1 MNKLLFGLIAGL
13 LMGFT
18 VSAAAAETADLKY
31 GLYIHYGM
39 DTFSHAGEKGR
50 LPVERF
56 APTSVNVK
64 SWARAAAQAGMS
76 FAVLTAKHESGFC
89 LWASKAGDYDIAHS
103 PFQGDLM
110 ADFIAACKAEGI
122 VPGVHYS
129 IPDACNEGAVRF
141 QGDVPPA
148 YFDVIKQHVTELNTQ
163 YPELRVFILDI
174 SSRLSPAQLD
184 ELSQI
189 VKRLNPQC
197 AVWTTERGGMS
208 GGPNHVAATVN
219 KSWMWSLKSPLNP
232 APQLFHAYQQSQSAG
247 KAFLLNVG
255 PLPSGTI
262 PDDQLAVL
270 KQMKNLIA
278 NPPSPV
284 VPVVAAPAAAAPD
297 AKPDAAE
304 RLKKIKSLYE
314 QGLINKEDYEKKVK
328 EIMDAL

>member
-13 LMGFT
+13 LAGFT
-18 VSAAAAETADLKY
+18 TSAAAETADLKY

-64 SWARAAAQAGMS
+64 SWARAAAQSGMT

-89 LWASKAGDYDIAHS
+89 LWASQACDYDLAHS
-103 PFQGDLM
+103 AFKGDLM

-122 VPGVHYS
+122 VPGMHYS
-129 IPDACNEGAVRF
+129 IPDAYNEGAVHF

-148 YFDVIKQHVTELNTQ
+148 YFKVIKQHVTELNTQ

-174 SSRLSPAQLD
+174 SSRLSPDQFD

-197 AVWTTERGGMS
+197 AVWATDKGGAS
-208 GGPNHVAATVN
+208 GPNHVSATVN
-219 KSWMWSLKSPLNP
+219 KSWMWSLKSPLTP
-232 APQLFHAYQQSQSAG
+232 APQLFRTYQQCQSAG
-247 KAFLLNVG
+247 KAFVLNVG

-278 NPPSPV
+278 HPPVV
-284 VPVVAAPAAAAPD
+284 VPVVTAPAAPVPA

-304 RLKKIKSLYE
+304 RLKKIKSLFD
-314 QGLINKEDYEKKVK
+314 QGLISKEDYEKKVK
-328 EIMDAL
+328 EILDPL